1 MASPSSKTY
10 VVQWGDTLTSIAESN
25 NTTVS
30 KLVSLNKLSNP
41 DLIIEGETLI
51 VSGDAKAE
59 TKTTTS
65 YVKIERFGLQ
75 NNSQR
80 TMYVSWAWSKS
91 NTKHY
96 QVIWYYYTGAGP
108 WFVGSDST
116 TTDKQSVYSGAPDNA
131 VGVKVKIKPVVED
144 DVKASDKWTS
154 GWTTSDVYY
163 FSKNPLTKPDKPD
176 VSMDDYT
183 LTAKLTGINIG
194 VGAAK
199 MEFAVYKSGSN
210 NVCYSG
216 TASIVQNAASMS
228 WKVAAGCEYVVQC
241 RAVKSDGSKSPY
253 SDYSDPISAA
263 PPASKGIT
271 TIRAYSKTSVY
282 LEWAASNTAKS
293 YELQYTDDVNLF
305 SGSDAITTIQV
316 ESTTY
321 VKTGLEAGKEYFF
334 RVRAANGDVK
344 SAWSEPKSI
353 IIGLKPA
360 APTSWSSATTVIVG
374 ESLYLY
380 WVHNTEDGSKA
391 RAADIEI
398 TVGSVSYY
406 DYLTYANPDDTDTDM
421 TYSRQI
427 DTSEY
432 PEGTRIQW
440 RVRTK
445 GISDEYSEWSTP
457 RIVDI
462 YARPSLAFGVTD
474 GLGND
479 IDVVTSFPLNIVASA
494 GPETQKPVS
503 YHITIKSNEL
513 YNTVDAVGNPKVV
526 NVGEVIFSRYLDTD
540 SYMVLPTISAG
551 DVTLENGVSYNIAC
565 VVAMDSGLTAE
576 ASKNFDVSWTSEAY
590 EPNAEIAIDKDAL
603 VAYIRPYCEDENE
616 ELIPGVTL
624 AVYRR
629 EFDGRFIEIASGLL
643 NGEGTFVVD
652 PHPALDLA
660 RYRIV
665 ATTTATGAVCYFDIP
680 GIEVGEHAV
689 VLQWDEQWTWFD
701 TLTEDDPEQPPWS
714 GSMLRLPY
722 NIDISD
728 SLDKDVELIEY
739 IGRSH
744 PVSYYGTQLGESSTW
759 NVDIEKDDKETLYAL
774 RRLAKWTGDVYV
786 REPSGSGYWACV
798 NVSFSKTHCEQA
810 IPVTIDITRVEGGV

>member
-1 MASPSSKTY
+1 MAVKY
-10 VVQWGDTLTSIAESN
+10 HKVVWGDTLWSIAQNN
-25 NTTVS
+25 NTTV
-30 KLVSLNKLSNP
+30 KKIAELNNIKNP
-41 DLIIEGETLI
+41 DIIVEGETII
-51 VSGDAKAE
+51 VSGEAKTE

-80 TMYVSWAWSKS
+80 NVYVTWAWTKS

-96 QVIWYYYTGAGP
+96 QVQWWYYTGAGP
-108 WFVGSDST
+108 WFLGSDST
-116 TTDKQSVYSGAPDNA
+116 TTEKQSLYTGVPENA
-131 VGVKVKIKPVVED
+131 VGVKVKIKPVVKD

-154 GWTTSDVYY
+154 GWVTSDVYY
-163 FSKNPLTKPDKPD
+163 FSKNPLTKPDKPS
-176 VSMDDYT
+176 VTMEDYT

-194 VGAAK
+194 TGAAK

-210 NVCYSG
+210 KVCYSG
-216 TASIVQNAASMS
+216 TASIIQNAASMS

-241 RAVKSDGSKSPY
+241 RAIKSDGSKSPY
-253 SDYSDPISAA
+253 SDYSDPVGAA
-263 PPASKGIT
+263 PPATKGIT
-271 TIRAYSKTSVY
+271 AIRAYSKTSVY
-282 LEWAASNTAKS
+282 LEWATSKTAKS

-305 SGSDAITTIQV
+305 KGSDAITTIQV

-334 RVRAANGDVK
+334 RVRAVNDSGE

-374 ESLYLY
+374 EDLYLY

-398 TVGSVSYY
+398 TVNGVSYY
-406 DYLTYANPDDTDTDM
+406 DYVTYANPDDTDTDM
-421 TYSRQI
+421 TYSRYL
-427 DTSEY
+427 DTTDY

-445 GISDEYSEWSTP
+445 GISDEYSVWSTP
-457 RIVDI
+457 RIIDI
-462 YARPSLAFGVTD
+462 YARPSLAFSVTD
-474 GLGND
+474 GLGNN
-479 IDVVTSFPLNIVASA
+479 IDAVTSLPLNIVASA
-494 GPETQKPVS
+494 GPDSQKPVS
-503 YHITIKSNEL
+503 YHIKITSNEL

-526 NVGEVIFSRYLDTD
+526 SVGEMVYSRYLDTYLHD
-540 SYMVLPTISAG
+540 ISHRISAG

-590 EPNAEIAIDKDAL
+590 EPNAEIAIDKNAL
-603 VAYIRPYCEDENE
+603 VAFISPYCEDENE

-629 EFDGRFIEIASGLL
+629 EFDGRFTEIASGLV

-689 VLQWDEQWTWFD
+689 VLHWDEQWSWFD
-701 TLTEDDPEQPPWS
+701 TLSVDDPEQPPWS
-714 GSMLRLPY
+714 GSILKLPY
-722 NIDISD
+722 NIDVSE

-786 REPSGSGYWACV
+786 REPSGSGYWASI

-810 IPVTIDITRVEGGV
+810 IPVTINVTRVEGGV